1 MQVAN
6 EPVRA
11 STLHG
16 FAACGRPTRPPAEL
30 RLCLFGLVRVRAFVE
45 RAFVE
50 RAFVERACV
59 RACVCPAGHRA
70 ALCVVWQFDRAS
82 TPTLQLCAGG
92 ELPGDLRS
100 FVRDGEILASAERAE
115 HAHQHVHGE
124 AARLAAP
131 AGARPDASAVERR
144 HSEEGLGSER
154 SGGAG
159 PGVVRLLDRRAGK
172 DSQKLGTLWGLYVV
186 NVLEH

>member
-50 RAFVERACV
+50 RACV

-82 TPTLQLCAGG
+82 TPTLPLCAGG

-100 FVRDGEILASAERAE
+100 FVRDVEILASAERAE

-172 DSQKLGTLWGLYVV
+172 YSQKLGTLWGLYVV

>member
-30 RLCLFGLVRVRAFVE
+30 RLCLFGLVRVRAFVK
-45 RAFVE
+45 RAS
-50 RAFVERACV
+50 V
-59 RACVCPAGHRA
+59 RASVCPAGHRA
-70 ALCVVWQFDRAS
+70 ALCAVWQFDRAS

-144 HSEEGLGSER
+144 HSDEGLGSER

-159 PGVVRLLDRRAGK
+159 PGVVRLLDRRAGN